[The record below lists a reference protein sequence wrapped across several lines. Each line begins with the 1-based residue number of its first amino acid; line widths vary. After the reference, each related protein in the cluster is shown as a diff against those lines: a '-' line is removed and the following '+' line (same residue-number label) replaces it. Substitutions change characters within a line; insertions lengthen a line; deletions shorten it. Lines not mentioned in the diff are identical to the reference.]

1 MVTQYGMSDKLG
13 TVLYGS
19 GHSEVFLGRDYGTGK
34 DYSEVTAATI
44 DAEIQRIIAE
54 CYEDAKKILSE
65 HIDKLHFVAQYLLKH
80 ESMDGDQFEAAMKDG
95 ATEEDLD
102 AIAAE
107 KAEKSRLANEERAA
121 RQKAEEEAKKAA
133 AQGVGPQ
140 NGEGL
145 SEEKEEESSE
155 EASKETPKAETPE
168 ATEKDAPSQEDE
180 KSE

>member
-1 MVTQYGMSDKLG
+1 MARGMVTQYGMSDKLG

-19 GHSEVFLGRDYGTGK
+19 GRSEVFLGLDYGSSK
-34 DYSEVTAATI
+34 DYSEATAATI
-44 DAEIQRIIAE
+44 DAEIQRIIGE

-107 KAEKSRLANEERAA
+107 KAEKSRRDNEERAA
-121 RQKAEEEAKKAA
+121 REKAKAEEEARKAA
-133 AQGVGPQ
+133 
-140 NGEGL
+140 
-145 SEEKEEESSE
+145 EEANAGMMDAEEEAE
-155 EASKETPKAETPE
+155 EEVEVEAEEDASKEAEAEADTPE
-168 ATEKDAPSQEDE
+168 DPENQ
-180 KSE
+180 